1 MAQIV
6 NIDKDP
12 TKMFLSAPYPLGATL
27 AVGPTVQGSDLCS
40 VLLFPTCPSPARSL
54 PAPHLLLV
62 SGGTQQ
68 PGRNRRKRGHEG
80 PASHTLTG
88 RQSHILSPTPH
99 CLSCLQ
105 ALACG
110 GSGLGPL
117 LTVTPL
123 SPQHCLSPAAPRLVW
138 TSSQPFSPLISLL
151 VFYNFSR
158 PLLLF

>member
-27 AVGPTVQGSDLCS
+27 AVGPTVQGSDLCL

-80 PASHTLTG
+80 PASHTLDWSPVPHSQPHPSLSLVPPG
-88 RQSHILSPTPH
+88 PGLWGFWAGPPSNSHPTEPPARSLSCSSQTCVGIFSAILSSHLTPGV
-99 CLSCLQ
+99 L
-105 ALACG
+105 
-110 GSGLGPL
+110 
-117 LTVTPL
+117 
-123 SPQHCLSPAAPRLVW
+123 
-138 TSSQPFSPLISLL
+138 
-151 VFYNFSR
+151 
-158 PLLLF
+158 